1 MDRSRV
7 SFDGSSCTTSS
18 TDAVLLILINNI
30 QSSLLHHMSIILI
43 ASFTGHFSKDT
54 ARGYHHID
62 SVNLTIDGHQ
72 LLFSLRKQARVAA
85 LFVLMAGASANGGAI
100 GGNDAVN
107 GQVAGAD
114 VGDARP
120 QPQPQ
125 LQPQP
130 YAQRHEE
137 FAAAQR
143 SLRCVSPEPMET
155 ASFPCESNAS
165 IEMRT
170 KRRRL
175 DP

>member
-1 MDRSRV
+1 
-7 SFDGSSCTTSS
+7 
-18 TDAVLLILINNI
+18 
-30 QSSLLHHMSIILI
+30 MSIPYYFIS
-43 ASFTGHFSKDT
+43 AGHFSKDT

>member
-1 MDRSRV
+1 
-7 SFDGSSCTTSS
+7 
-18 TDAVLLILINNI
+18 LLL
-30 QSSLLHHMSIILI
+30 S
-43 ASFTGHFSKDT
+43 AGHFSKDT

-100 GGNDAVN
+100 GGSDAFN
-107 GQVAGAD
+107 GQVADAD

-120 QPQPQ
+120 QPQ

-130 YAQRHEE
+130 RAQRQEE
-137 FAAAQR
+137 FAAVAAAQR
-143 SLRCVSPEPMET
+143 PLRCVSPEPIEI
-155 ASFPCESNAS
+155 ASFPCESSAS
-165 IEMRT
+165 IEMRN